1 MVTPMLDAM
10 GKPNE
15 AIFIEDKLH
24 MNADGYT
31 LWAKKVQRFWANRWT
46 CVRETYARNRLRTT
60 DFIAAKTAQLPVCSP
75 LP

>member
-1 MVTPMLDAM
+1 MYYLDMVTPMLDAM

-31 LWAKKVQRFWANRWT
+31 LWAKKVQRFWANR
-46 CVRETYARNRLRTT
+46 
-60 DFIAAKTAQLPVCSP
+60 
-75 LP
+75 